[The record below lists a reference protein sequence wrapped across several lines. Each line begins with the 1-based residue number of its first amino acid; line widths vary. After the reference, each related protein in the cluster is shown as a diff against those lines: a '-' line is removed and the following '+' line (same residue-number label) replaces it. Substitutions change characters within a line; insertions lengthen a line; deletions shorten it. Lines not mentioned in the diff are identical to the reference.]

1 MVAVCSVCLREL
13 SITALGKIRS
23 HDPVNKRCPGS
34 GRSPKQTSLSQPAPS
49 SSLTGPSPPTPQ
61 PPPQPPR
68 GHPSLPQPH
77 LNSLQNQPQTDPI
90 PLRKYKKRAGRAKE
104 EELYSLGKRVSSK
117 IEQGDFRGAV
127 RIASSDDR
135 LAPHSSET
143 VCSPG
148 QAPTPPH
155 RDTTIPPSPNPG
167 PSCPRVDPSSIARAI
182 RSFPNGSAG
191 GPDRLRPQ
199 HLKDLLLH
207 AAGDADSQFLT
218 SLASFC
224 TLVLEGRVPAEIR
237 PFFFWCLIGGSC
249 SCNPSVCNGHGR

>member
-1 MVAVCSVCLREL
+1 M
-13 SITALGKIRS
+13 
-23 HDPVNKRCPGS
+23 
-34 GRSPKQTSLSQPAPS
+34 
-49 SSLTGPSPPTPQ
+49 
-61 PPPQPPR
+61 
-68 GHPSLPQPH
+68 
-77 LNSLQNQPQTDPI
+77 
-90 PLRKYKKRAGRAKE
+90 
-104 EELYSLGKRVSSK
+104 YSLGKRVSSK

-143 VCSPG
+143 LSALQDKHP
-148 QAPTPPH
+148 PPH

-191 GPDRLRPQ
+191 SPDRLRPQ

-207 AAGDADSQFLT
+207 AAGDADSQFLI
-218 SLASFC
+218 SPASFC

-237 PFFFWCLIGGSC
+237 PFFFGASLVALEKKSGGIRPIAVGCTLRRLVANIAGQMVVEDMANLLSPRQLGYGVRNGAEAAVHATRRFVMDMDNDYAFLKLDFRNAFNSIRHYKVLEAVQDLC
-249 SCNPSVCNGHGR
+249 PDIYPLVHSSYSAPSFFGESR